1 MTLRDSL
8 ATVARP
14 LRRARAMSRALPWL
28 LAGLA
33 ALAVAAWAARLG
45 AAGPAIW
52 ALVAWLVVMIGLVGA
67 TIRGMQ
73 SQRRFDEGVVAA
85 RLEGTGHWRRGA
97 LSTLLQ
103 PVAVGTSAELHA
115 AAASQQTARV
125 VAEAPDVLEPELRR
139 TRVVTRRMLVGGLA
153 ALGFLALADP
163 VSGTRGTLMAP
174 WSAWRALVAPV
185 QLTTSTPMV
194 DRGERAVFGIMVFGR
209 RSARLLLRAPGESWR
224 EQDVALDGTGRA
236 TITTEPLDGDLVAR
250 LEAGG
255 RRSVEVRV
263 TIRTAAFLG
272 GLTLTAE
279 YPGYLGLES
288 ESLPVEGDTL
298 VVPEGTRLRLAAR
311 ATSPLA
317 TATLRS
323 ARDTIALDV
332 DSLALGGTFAPRRT
346 AAWLLDVTT
355 RDGTRLDGIPPP
367 ITIRVLPDS
376 APTVTI
382 PVPGVDTISPPS
394 HRLAVVIAIEDDH
407 GIGGGVLELRKG
419 GGTIVRQPLDLG
431 NATDRALLTT
441 TINLDALE
449 VTAGDTIRY
458 TAVASDTA
466 PRRGVGRSRTYMV
479 VIPTAAEERNARAAA
494 TDVASSALDSL
505 VDAARRAQRTAEDLA
520 RERQRPDG
528 AGSRSGSGEPMSAEA
543 ARRAEQAAEAAEDV
557 ARRVEEMR
565 AGVEELERA
574 AAQSESGDS
583 TLASDLRDIRELLD
597 KAMTPEL
604 REAMDR
610 LRESLRNLDPEA
622 TRDALRD
629 MSTEQAKMR
638 EALER
643 ARELFE
649 RAALETTLSTLAEEA
664 GDLSAAQERAKAAL
678 AADSAA
684 GAQAEAA
691 LADRADSLANGL
703 DAAADRAPGA
713 STQEGLRDAASQSR
727 QAASKMRAAGKSAKQ
742 GKRQQAQQQ
751 AESAGELMKPVSDD
765 IRKQRESMQEA
776 MREEVLA
783 DLRRLLAETSRV
795 LSRQYDVA
803 ESFRRGAL
811 VGPLR
816 AEEAMLEE
824 ATAKLLRQVITVA
837 GKNALISPTVSVA
850 FAGARDGLRAALDA
864 SSAAAPSLG
873 LAADRAG
880 DAVDMLSLAA
890 YALLQSQRK
899 VEGSESGS
907 GLQEAMQQMM
917 QVAGQ
922 QNAAAEQG
930 QSMQQQG
937 AQPGMGELMQ
947 LAMQQRAIAQQL
959 ERMRANGQMPGAGEL
974 AREAH
979 DVARQIESG
988 RLSTEVTERQ
998 KKLFRRMLDAGRSLD
1013 GNQDEQ
1019 SSERESKSAQSS
1031 TGARPPVLDPR
1042 ITDRD
1047 EIRLP
1052 SWDELQR
1059 LDPDDRRRVLD
1070 YFRRLTEVRR
1080 P

>member
-1 MTLRDSL
+1 MTLHETL
-8 ATVARP
+8 ASVARP
-14 LRRARAMSRALPWL
+14 LRRAQAMRRALPWL
-28 LAGLA
+28 LPGIA
-33 ALAVAAWAARLG
+33 ALAIAAWAGRLG
-45 AAGPAIW
+45 AAWPAIW
-52 ALVAWLVVMIGLVGA
+52 ALLAWLVVSIGLVGA
-67 TIRGMQ
+67 TIRWVHA
-73 SQRRFDEGVVAA
+73 RRQFDEHVIAA
-85 RLEGTGHWRRGA
+85 HLEETGHWRRGA
-97 LSTLLQ
+97 LSMLLQ
-103 PVAVGTSAELHA
+103 PVAAGTSAELHA
-115 AAASQQTARV
+115 AADSHQRTRV
-125 VAEAPDVLEPELRR
+125 VAEAPDVLEPELHRIRLAMRR
-139 TRVVTRRMLVGGLA
+139 LLVGGAA
-153 ALGFLALADP
+153 ALGFLALARP
-163 VSGTRGTLMAP
+163 AAGTRGALMTP

-185 QLTTSTPMV
+185 QLTTSTPIV
-194 DRGERAVFGIMVFGR
+194 DRGERAVFELVVYGQR
-209 RSARLLLRAPGESWR
+209 RARLLLRAPGESWR
-224 EQDVALDGTGRA
+224 EQAVSLDGAGRA

-250 LEAGG
+250 LEASG
-255 RRSVEVRV
+255 RRSPEVRV

-272 GLTLTAE
+272 GLTLTAD
-279 YPGYLGLES
+279 YPAYLGLES
-288 ESLPVEGDTL
+288 EPLPVEGDTL
-298 VVPEGTRLRLAAR
+298 VIPEGTRLRLVAR
-311 ATSPLA
+311 STSPLRA
-317 TATLRS
+317 ATLRS
-323 ARDTIALDV
+323 GHDTVALDI
-332 DSLALGGTFAPRRT
+332 DSLVVAGTFEPRRDAT
-346 AAWLLDVTT
+346 WQLDIAT
-355 RDGTRLDGIPPP
+355 RDGSRLDGLPPP
-367 ITIRVLPDS
+367 LPIRVLPDS

-382 PVPGVDTISPPS
+382 PVPGTDTIAPPS

-407 GIGGGVLELRKG
+407 GIGGGALELRKG
-419 GGTIVRQPLDLG
+419 GGGIIRQPLELG
-431 NATDRALLTT
+431 GATDRALLTT
-441 TINLDALE
+441 TIDLDALGAG
-449 VTAGDTIRY
+449 AGDTVRY
-458 TAVASDTA
+458 AAVARDNA

-479 VIPTAAEERNARAAA
+479 VIPTAAEERTARVTA
-494 TDVASSALDSL
+494 TDEAGAALDSL
-505 VDAARRAQRTAEDLA
+505 VDAARRAQRSAEDLA
-520 RERQRPDG
+520 RERQRPD
-528 AGSRSGSGEPMSAEA
+528 GSRSGSGEPMSAEA
-543 ARRAEQAAEAAEDV
+543 ARRAEQAAKAAEDV
-557 ARRVEEMR
+557 ARRMDEMR
-565 AGVEELERA
+565 AEVAELERA
-574 AAQSESGDS
+574 AARSEPGDS
-583 TLASDLRDIRELLD
+583 TLANDLREIRELLD
-597 KAMTPEL
+597 QAMTPEL

-610 LRESLRNLDPEA
+610 LRESLRNLDPDA

-629 MSTEQAKMR
+629 MASEQAKMR

-664 GDLSAAQERAKAAL
+664 GELSAAQERAKETL

-684 GAQAEAA
+684 GAAAEAA
-691 LADRADSLANGL
+691 LADRADSLAAGL
-703 DAAADRAPGA
+703 DAAAERAPGET
-713 STQEGLRDAASQSR
+713 TQDGLREAASRSR
-727 QAASKMRAAGKSAKQ
+727 QAAAQMRAAGQSAKQ
-742 GKRQQAQQQ
+742 GKRQQAQQE
-751 AESAGELMKPVSDD
+751 AESAGELMEPVSDE

-783 DLRRLLAETSRV
+783 DLRRLLAETTRV
-795 LSRQYDVA
+795 LGRQYTVA

-850 FAGARDGLRAALDA
+850 LAGARDGLRAALDA

-890 YALLQSQRK
+890 YALLQSQRN

-907 GLQEAMQQMM
+907 GLQEAMEQMM
-917 QVAGQ
+917 QMAGQ

-959 ERMRANGQMPGAGEL
+959 ERMRAQGQMPGAGEL

-1013 GNQDEQ
+1013 GEQDEQ
-1019 SSERESKSAQSS
+1019 SSERQSESARSSA
-1031 TGARPPVLDPR
+1031 GAPPPLLDPR
-1042 ITDRD
+1042 ITGRD
-1047 EIRLP
+1047 AIRLP

-1070 YFRRLTEVRR
+1070 YFRRLTEVRQ

>member
-8 ATVARP
+8 ASVARP
-14 LRRARAMSRALPWL
+14 LGRARAMSRALPWL
-28 LAGLA
+28 LAGIV
-33 ALAVAAWAARLG
+33 ALAVAAWAGRLG
-45 AAGPAIW
+45 VAGPAIW
-52 ALVAWLVVMIGLVGA
+52 ALVAWLVALVGLIVA
-67 TIRGMQ
+67 AVRWIRAIGQ
-73 SQRRFDEGVVAA
+73 FDEGVVAA
-85 RLEGTGHWRRGA
+85 RLEETGRWRRGA
-97 LSTLLQ
+97 LSTLLA
-103 PVAVGTSAELHA
+103 PVAVGTSSELHA
-115 AAASQQTARV
+115 AAASQQSTRV
-125 VAEAPDVLEPELRR
+125 VAEASLALEPELRR
-139 TRVVTRRMLVGGLA
+139 TRRLMRRLLVGGVT
-153 ALGFLALADP
+153 ALGFLALARP
-163 VSGTRGTLMAP
+163 ASGTRGALMAP
-174 WSAWRALVAPV
+174 WSAWRALIEPV
-185 QLTTSTPMV
+185 QLTTSTPIV
-194 DRGERAVFGIMVFGR
+194 DRGDPAVFDIVVFGQR
-209 RSARLLLRAPGESWR
+209 RARLLLRAPGESWR
-224 EQDVALDGTGRA
+224 EQEVELDGTGRA

-255 RRSVEVRV
+255 RRSAEVRV

-272 GLTLTAE
+272 GLMLTAD
-279 YPGYLGLES
+279 YPAYLGLES
-288 ESLPVEGDTL
+288 EPLPLEGDTL
-298 VVPEGTRLRLAAR
+298 VVPEGTQLRLVAR
-311 ATSPLA
+311 ATSPLMG
-317 TATLRS
+317 ATLRS
-323 ARDTIALDV
+323 EDDAIPLEV
-332 DSLALGGTFAPRRT
+332 DSLALYGTFAPRRDAT
-346 AAWLLDVTT
+346 WQLEVAT
-355 RDGTRLDGIPPP
+355 RDGTRLDGVPPP
-367 ITIRVLPDS
+367 LPIRVLPDS

-382 PVPGVDTISPPS
+382 PVPGADTVAPPS

-407 GIGGGVLELRKG
+407 GIGGGVLELQNG
-419 GGTIVRQPLDLG
+419 GGGIIRQPLDLG
-431 NATDRALLTT
+431 NVTDRALVTT
-441 TINLDALE
+441 SIDLDALGA
-449 VTAGDTIRY
+449 VAGDTIRY
-458 TAVASDTA
+458 TAVARDNG
-466 PRRGVGRSRTYMV
+466 PRGGIGRSRTFTV
-479 VIPTAAEERNARAAA
+479 VIPTVAEERTARVQA
-494 TDVASSALDSL
+494 TDAASSGLDSL

-520 RERQRPDG
+520 RERRRPDG
-528 AGSRSGSGEPMSAEA
+528 AGSRAGSGEPMSAEA

-557 ARRVEEMR
+557 ARRVEKMR
-565 AGVEELERA
+565 AEVEELERA

-583 TLASDLRDIRELLD
+583 TLANDLREIRELLD

-604 REAMDR
+604 RAAMDR
-610 LRESLRNLDPEA
+610 LRESLRNLDQDA

-629 MSTEQAKMR
+629 MSAEQAKMR

-649 RAALETTLSTLAEEA
+649 RAALETTLATLADEA
-664 GDLSAAQERAKAAL
+664 GDLSAAQERAKEAL

-684 GAQAEAA
+684 GARAEDA
-691 LADRADSLANGL
+691 LADRADSLASGL
-703 DAAADRAPGA
+703 DAAAERAPGET
-713 STQEGLRDAASQSR
+713 TQEGLRDAAAQSR
-727 QAASKMRAAGKSAKQ
+727 QAASQMRAAGQSAKQ

-751 AESAGELMKPVSDD
+751 AESAGELMDPVSDE

-803 ESFRRGAL
+803 EAFRRGAL

-850 FAGARDGLRAALDA
+850 LAGARDGLRAALDA
-864 SSAAAPSLG
+864 SSAALPSLG

-890 YALLQSQRK
+890 YALLESQRNI
-899 VEGSESGS
+899 ESSESGT
-907 GLQEAMQQMM
+907 GLKEAMEQMM
-917 QVAGQ
+917 QMAGQ
-922 QNAAAEQG
+922 QNIAAEQG

-959 ERMRANGQMPGAGEL
+959 ERMRAQGQMPGAGEL

-1013 GNQDEQ
+1013 GDQDEQ
-1019 SSERESKSAQSS
+1019 SSERQSETAKST
-1031 TGARPPVLDPR
+1031 TGTRPPTLDPR
-1042 ITDRD
+1042 ITGRD

-1070 YFRRLTEVRR
+1070 YFRRLTEVRQ